1 MSKAIPIKP
10 IMGIAALNPSYGLDS
25 SPMPIHSP
33 WRADFPRILALDG
46 EGQTYLDS
54 AATAQK
60 PQTMLDAQD
69 QALELPR

>member
-1 MSKAIPIKP
+1 
-10 IMGIAALNPSYGLDS
+10 
-25 SPMPIHSP
+25 MPIHSP